1 MRDLRH
7 AIRLLLISPGFT
19 VVAILA
25 LALGIGAT
33 TSIFSVVN
41 AVLLKPLPFEHPDRL
56 AMVWEERIP
65 RTGKANVVN
74 PFNFLEWRDRNHSF
88 ERLAAMIQIPMNLA
102 DDGEPEQVLG
112 LLVTDGFFDIL
123 GVKPLLGRT
132 FRPEEDAP
140 GANNAV
146 VIGHELWQRRWGG
159 DPAVLGR
166 KIRVNSRSVE
176 IVGVMPA
183 AFRFPN
189 TRAELW
195 TPFGLRR
202 APSGGRSLSTVARLR
217 PGVTIES
224 AQADMDVL
232 AAQLRAERPTFN
244 AKWGILVVGLA
255 QHAVGEVRT
264 PLVVLLGAV
273 GFVLSIAC
281 ANIANLMLIRAT
293 ARDRELAIRAAL
305 GASRWRLA
313 RQLLVESVTLAVA
326 GGAVGVAVSVWTT
339 RALVAMIPESIAV
352 HNVTAVGIDRS
363 VLAFAI
369 LATLATGV
377 LFGLAPALRAGRVDL
392 QDALKEGAR
401 GATTGRSRTRAAL
414 VVAEVALSMVLLV
427 GAGLLIRSFAR
438 LLEVDP
444 GFASN
449 RVLTMRLSTA
459 GRFQNLQQS
468 AAFLDSMLDRVRSL
482 PGVGAAGSIHFLP
495 LSGLLSATGFWR
507 DDQPQPS
514 PGNEPVTQTFVI
526 TPGYFA
532 AMGIPLAR
540 GRVFDERD
548 RDGAPPVTIV
558 NAELAS
564 RFFPGE
570 DPIGKRL
577 HVQWGRPQLK
587 YEIVGVVGSIRHVG
601 LEKAPEPALFLAS
614 RQEPHVFINLVVRT
628 SGDAMSLVPAIKGEV
643 RAVDRDIPISEVR
656 TMDEYLTRSM
666 ARPRFNLVLIASF
679 AGLALVLAAVGLF
692 GVVSYSVAQRTHE
705 IGIRRALGADDRQVV
720 AMVVKQGMT
729 LAAAGVVLGVA
740 GAFALT
746 RFLETLLFS
755 VKRTDAPTY
764 ASVAA
769 VLAAVALLASY
780 LPARR
785 AARVDPLAALRHE

>member
-1 MRDLRH
+1 VRDLRL
-7 AIRLLLISPGFT
+7 AIRLLAISPGFT

-56 AMVWEERIP
+56 VMVWESRN
-65 RTGKANVVN
+65 GKSNVVN

-102 DDGEPEQVLG
+102 GEGEPEQVQG
-112 LLVTDGFFDIL
+112 MLVTDGFFDIL
-123 GVKPLLGRT
+123 GIKPLLGRT
-132 FRPEEDAP
+132 FRPEEDTP
-140 GANNAV
+140 GATNAV
-146 VIGHELWQRRWGG
+146 VLSHELWQRRWAG
-159 DPAVLGR
+159 DAAVVGR
-166 KIRVNSRSVE
+166 KVRVNSRSVE

-195 TPFGLRR
+195 IPFGLPRT
-202 APSGGRSLSTVARLR
+202 PSGGRSLSTVGRLR
-217 PGVTIES
+217 PGATLES
-224 AQADMDVL
+224 AQAEMDVL
-232 AAQLRAERPTFN
+232 AGQLRAERPEFN
-244 AKWGILVVGLA
+244 AKWGIMVVGLPE
-255 QHAVGEVRT
+255 QSVGEVRT

-273 GFVLSIAC
+273 GFVLLIAC

-293 ARDRELAIRAAL
+293 ARERELAIRAAL

-326 GGAVGVAVSVWTT
+326 GGVLGVAVSVWAT
-339 RALVAMIPESIAV
+339 RALVALIPESIAV
-352 HNVTAVGIDRS
+352 HNVAAVGIDRN

-369 LATLATGV
+369 LATVATGV
-377 LFGLAPALRAGRVDL
+377 LFGLAPALWAGRRDL
-392 QDALKEGAR
+392 HDALKEGAR

-438 LLEVDP
+438 LIAVDP
-444 GFASN
+444 GFASE

-459 GRFQNLQQS
+459 GRFQRPQQA
-468 AAFLDSMLDRVRSL
+468 AAFLDAVLERVRAL
-482 PGVGAAGSIHFLP
+482 PGVSAAGSIHFLP

-507 DDQPQPS
+507 DDRPQPR
-514 PGNEPVTQTFVI
+514 PGDALSTQTFVI

-540 GRVFDERD
+540 GRLFDQHD
-548 RDGAPPVTIV
+548 RDGAPLVTV
-558 NAELAS
+558 ANAELAS

-577 HVQWGRPQLK
+577 HIQWGRPETT
-587 YEIVGVVGSIRHVG
+587 YEIVGVVGSIRHRG
-601 LEKAPEPALFLAS
+601 LDKAPEPALFLAS
-614 RQEPHVFINLVVRT
+614 GQEPHVFINLVVRA
-628 SGDAMSLVPAIKGEV
+628 SADPMSLVPAIKSEV
-643 RAVDRDIPISEVR
+643 RAVDRDIPISEIR

-666 ARPRFNLVLIASF
+666 ARPRFNLMLIASF
-679 AGLALVLAAVGLF
+679 AALALVLAAVGLF
-692 GVVSYSVAQRTHE
+692 GVVAYSVAQRTHE
-705 IGIRRALGADDRQVV
+705 IGIRRALGADDRTVV
-720 AMVVKQGMT
+720 MMVVKQGMM
-729 LAAAGVVLGVA
+729 LAAGGVA
-740 GAFALT
+740 LGLAGSFALT
-746 RFLETLLFS
+746 RFLETLLFA
-755 VKRTDAPTY
+755 VKPTDAPTY
-764 ASVAA
+764 ATVAA
-769 VLAAVALLASY
+769 VLIGVALLASY

-785 AARVDPLAALRHE
+785 AARVDPLSALRHE